1 MVNEIK
7 QRLEEIKKEGK
18 LSVVSVPSFSFND
31 HPFRKPSVVI
41 HFCGCIHHCR
51 GCHSKALWNPDSDY
65 CEKFTVEELKE
76 KVLDQ
81 FAKAGGMVKGLVLL
95 GGDPVEQYPLLAD
108 FLEELKREI
117 PDLEVVLYTGYL
129 FEELP
134 ERLLN
139 AVNVVVD
146 GKYVEELQTGKFP
159 ASSNQ
164 RVWLKSSKKNEWKD
178 VTDFFLSSE
187 RKSLNE
193 HDALKVRL
201 EDRFRL

>member
-1 MVNEIK
+1 M
-7 QRLEEIKKEGK
+7 
-18 LSVVSVPSFSFND
+18 
-31 HPFRKPSVVI
+31 
-41 HFCGCIHHCR
+41 
-51 GCHSKALWNPDSDY
+51 
-65 CEKFTVEELKE
+65 KE

-193 HDALKVRL
+193 HDALKVRS